1 MKRLLYIL
9 IGILF
14 LQQASSAQPLI
25 GMKKADILV
34 YMKQNEPDFAL
45 DNAVIN
51 KKYNYLKYYDRVN
64 EETILCFL
72 TDIDVCHLVRR
83 MSDYSNLDLTLKKL
97 DKQYKKVE
105 KDKWVYTVSNDDF
118 IVEMKR
124 EKWYFTLE
132 TRRKK

>member
-14 LQQASSAQPLI
+14 LQQALPAQPLI

-34 YMKQNEPDFAL
+34 YMKQNEPDFVL
-45 DNAVIN
+45 DNAVVN
-51 KKYNYLKYYDRVN
+51 TKYNYLKYYDKVN

-97 DKQYKKVE
+97 DKHYKKIE
-105 KDKWVYTVSNDDF
+105 KDKWAYTVNSDDF

>member
-14 LQQASSAQPLI
+14 LQQALPAQPLI

-51 KKYNYLKYYDRVN
+51 KKYNYLKYYDNIN

-72 TDIDVCHLVRR
+72 SNIDVCNLVRR
-83 MSDYSNLDLTLKKL
+83 MSDYSNLELTVKKL
-97 DKQYKKVE
+97 DREYKKTE
-105 KDKWVYTVSNDDF
+105 TDKWSYSLNNDEYV
-118 IVEMKR
+118 VEMKR